1 MPIMRKRPAYAG
13 RVRVSKKVAI
23 GRFFW
28 YNGRGGEEMLERNED
43 KRYAVKLACLDSLVP
58 ERHLLRKIENAIDF
72 TAIYGMVEHLYC
84 EDNGRPAADPVV
96 LVKMAL
102 LQHLYGIRSLR
113 RTRDEVEMNIAYRW
127 FIGYDIDTPV
137 PHFATI
143 SYAFASRF
151 PSEVFERIFSWILE
165 EATNKGLVR
174 AQTVFIDATH
184 VKANANKKKRRKEL
198 AQKTARIYDEQLRAE
213 IEADRAAHGK
223 KPLKDKRDD
232 DDGGS
237 DGGGMVTISTTDPE
251 SGLFRKGEHKTE
263 FAYTAH
269 VACDENNFVLACEA
283 TPGNVHDS
291 KVFDAVYETLTNRF
305 PEVETVTVDAGYKTP
320 WICKKVIDAG
330 RNIST
335 PYKRPMTGKG
345 FFRGH
350 EYVYDEYYDCVICPA
365 NQVLKY
371 RATNRDGYREYKS
384 DPTICEACSKLAVCT
399 HSKTHQKVV
408 QKHIWNDY
416 IERAEDFRHSPEGEA
431 SYTRRSQTIERVFAD
446 AKEKHGMRY
455 TLHKGLARVTNWLR
469 LKFAAMNLKKMAM
482 WA

>member
-1 MPIMRKRPAYAG
+1 
-13 RVRVSKKVAI
+13 
-23 GRFFW
+23 
-28 YNGRGGEEMLERNED
+28 MLERNED
-43 KRYAVKLACLDSLVP
+43 KRYAVKFACLDSVVP
-58 ERHLLRKIENAIDF
+58 EGHLLRKIEKAIGF
-72 TAIYGMVEHLYC
+72 EAIYPMVEHLYC

-102 LQHLYGIRSLR
+102 LQHLYGIPSLR

-137 PHFATI
+137 PHFATL
-143 SYAFASRF
+143 SYAFATRF
-151 PSEVFERIFSWILE
+151 PSEVFEQIFSWILE
-165 EATNKGLVR
+165 EAVRKGLVKP
-174 AQTVFIDATH
+174 QTIFIDATH

-223 KPLKDKRDD
+223 KPLKERGDD
-232 DDGGS
+232 NDETGGGS
-237 DGGGMVTISTTDPE
+237 VATVSTTDPE

-269 VACDENNFVLACEA
+269 VACDEGNFVLACEV

-291 KVFDAVYETLTNRF
+291 KVFDAVYEEATNRF
-305 PEVETVTVDAGYKTP
+305 GEVETVTVDAGYKTP
-320 WICKKVIDAG
+320 WICKKVIDDG

-335 PYKRPMTGKG
+335 PYKRPMTGKD
-345 FFRGH
+345 FFKSYD
-350 EYVYDEYYDCVICPA
+350 YVYDEYYDCVVCPQ

-371 RATNRDGYREYKS
+371 TTSNRDGYREYKS
-384 DPTICEACSKLAVCT
+384 NPAQCKDCPKLAVCT
-399 HSKTHQKVV
+399 HSKNHQKVV
-408 QKHIWNDY
+408 QKHIWDNY
-416 IERAEDFRHSPEGEA
+416 IEVAEDFRHSPEGDA
-431 SYTRRSQTIERVFAD
+431 SYTRRGQTIERVFAD

-455 TLHKGLARVTNWLR
+455 TLLRGLTRVTNWLR

-482 WA
+482 GA